1 MEEVLQYNNFLKI
14 LSFSTITSHMKK
26 NANMPVVLVTT
37 LMMAVTPICRAEPA
51 ASAKGD
57 PHAGISCTL
66 CHAGAAARAAVATVA
81 DGPDPRSRT
90 CRGCHRDVGAR
101 GGSAASLG
109 FHGNPKADCAG
120 CHSFHEA
127 GRLKSTV
134 GDVRLP
140 ASRQRAVPGHCAGCH
155 ADGARLSEM
164 SGAHRTAA
172 ALYHQGGAD
181 LAAQSPSEGCLNC
194 HSASHANDW
203 QNRPLEGRLVFS
215 EHATHPLGMVVVAGS
230 GQDERRIRER
240 IDPRLRL
247 FDGRLECQTCHSL
260 ASTKPY
266 LLVEFPT
273 QGDLCLGCHQL
284 RNARPERAQEL
295 MATMMQH

>member
-1 MEEVLQYNNFLKI
+1 MNHKSSMPQVLMI
-14 LSFSTITSHMKK
+14 VIMLSAT
-26 NANMPVVLVTT
+26 PVCGDGL
-37 LMMAVTPICRAEPA
+37 PA
-51 ASAKGD
+51 AANGD

-81 DGPDPRSRT
+81 DGPDPRSRA

-101 GGSAASLG
+101 GASAVALG
-109 FHGNPKADCAG
+109 FHASPKADCAG
-120 CHSFHEA
+120 CHSFHET

-140 ASRQRAVPGHCAGCH
+140 GSRQRAVPGHCAGCH
-155 ADGARLSEM
+155 VDGARLSEM

-172 ALYHQGGAD
+172 ALYHQGGTD
-181 LAAQSPSEGCLNC
+181 LAAQSPSQGCLNC
-194 HSASHANDW
+194 HSASHASDW
-203 QNRPLEGRLVFS
+203 QNQPLEGRLVFS
-215 EHATHPLGMVVVAGS
+215 EHATHPLGMVVVPGS

-247 FDGRLECQTCHSL
+247 FEGRLECQTCHSL
-260 ASTKPY
+260 ASAQPY

-284 RNARPERAQEL
+284 RNARPERALEL